1 MFVDRVDTSSESV
14 TVQEIMPLLPG
25 DTVACLRLADDSRRF
40 PFRPLAPG
48 LFLIGSGPSC
58 DLRLGEVGIPAIHS
72 VIDVGKEVAR
82 VFRIARQPELIINGE
97 SVESAS
103 LHTGDLIEVGEF
115 RAAWQPLEES
125 LAVVSGDETETLA
138 GSLGVE
144 ELLAKLEEDMEL
156 VESIPA
162 DRNKLRELLEAAQK
176 AVEAQPFSQTIRF
189 ADYAARRAS
198 QNTDEQPL
206 EVVLARISAQDK
218 RLDEIC
224 QVLEE
229 VVRQQQ
235 LIATALQYI
244 ADQLDSSEQ
253 GNNSVRRASA

>member
-1 MFVDRVDTSSESV
+1 MDRVDTSSESV

-58 DLRLGEVGIPAIHS
+58 DLRLGEAGIPAIHS
-72 VIDVGKEVAR
+72 VIDVSKDSAR
-82 VFRIARQPELIINGE
+82 VFRIARQPDLVINGE
-97 SVESAS
+97 PLDSAT
-103 LHTGDLIEVGEF
+103 LHSGDLIEVGEF
-115 RAAWQPLEES
+115 RAAWQPLQES
-125 LAVVSGDETETLA
+125 LSIVSADDVEPSATTLA
-138 GSLGVE
+138 VE
-144 ELLAKLEEDMEL
+144 DLLARLEEDMAL

-162 DRNKLRELLEAAQK
+162 DRSKLRELLEAAQK
-176 AVEAQPFSQTIRF
+176 AVEAQPFSQTLRF
-189 ADYAARRAS
+189 ADYAARRAGPVA
-198 QNTDEQPL
+198 DEQPL

-229 VVRQQQ
+229 VVKQQQ
-235 LIATALQYI
+235 LIATALQHI
-244 ADQLDSSEQ
+244 ADQLDSSGQ
-253 GNNSVRRASA
+253 ASSVRRASA

>member
-1 MFVDRVDTSSESV
+1 
-14 TVQEIMPLLPG
+14 MPLLPG

-58 DLRLGEVGIPAIHS
+58 DLRLGESGIPAIHS
-72 VIDVGKEVAR
+72 VIDVSKDSAKI
-82 VFRIARQPELIINGE
+82 FRIARLPELVINGE
-97 SVESAS
+97 AVESAA
-103 LHTGDLIEVGEF
+103 LHGGDLIEVGVF
-115 RAAWQPLEES
+115 RAAWQPVQEVF
-125 LAVVSGDETETLA
+125 AVVSADDAEPSASTLA
-138 GSLGVE
+138 IE
-144 ELLAKLEEDMEL
+144 ELLAKLEDDMAL

-162 DRNKLRELLEAAQK
+162 DRGKLRELLEAAQK
-176 AVEAQPFSQTIRF
+176 AVEAQPLNQTIRF
-189 ADYAARRAS
+189 ADYAARRSGAAAE
-198 QNTDEQPL
+198 EQPL
-206 EVVLARISAQDK
+206 DVVLSRIAAQDK

-244 ADQLDSSEQ
+244 ADQLDSADQQSN
-253 GNNSVRRASA
+253 GSVRRASA